1 MQQTPIELVIEKLRI
16 LNNDQWSPKLTE
28 TIKDIRENAI
38 PYEKQY
44 LRDVAE
50 KALDAAEKYTFENVS
65 IEHDYV
71 RDMDFIELDYSSIE
85 KDKQTYLNQNHP
97 L

>member
-1 MQQTPIELVIEKLRI
+1 MESPIQKAIAELDNMRLSDAQSFTAVKNITTMLHN
-16 LNNDQWSPKLTE
+16 LL
-28 TIKDIRENAI
+28 
-38 PYEKQY
+38 PYEAAKD
-44 LRDVAE
+44 RKIAE
-50 KALDAAEKYTFENVS
+50 KAWDAAKKYTFENVS

-71 RDMDFIELDYSSIE
+71 RDMDFIEIDYSSIE